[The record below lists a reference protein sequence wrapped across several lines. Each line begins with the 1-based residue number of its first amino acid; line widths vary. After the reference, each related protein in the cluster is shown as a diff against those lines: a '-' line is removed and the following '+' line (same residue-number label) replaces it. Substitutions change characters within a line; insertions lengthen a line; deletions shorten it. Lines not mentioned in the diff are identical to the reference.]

1 VRKGYFELD
10 HSLIRLMKNIRL
22 IGIILFILMM
32 GNSCKTYKSLEKIE
46 PRTDSALLTD
56 QLQKLK
62 PGDLIKVYEKKGS
75 MKGLEYVITEE
86 GVLRGFEPKGTKADL
101 ISINLEDIAKIEVK
115 KVNVGKTVLS
125 TGVVIASAI
134 VVAFF
139 VYLAVNILPY
149 Q

>member
-62 PGDLIKVYEKKGS
+62 PGDLIKIYEKKGS

>member
-1 VRKGYFELD
+1 
-10 HSLIRLMKNIRL
+10 
-22 IGIILFILMM
+22 MM